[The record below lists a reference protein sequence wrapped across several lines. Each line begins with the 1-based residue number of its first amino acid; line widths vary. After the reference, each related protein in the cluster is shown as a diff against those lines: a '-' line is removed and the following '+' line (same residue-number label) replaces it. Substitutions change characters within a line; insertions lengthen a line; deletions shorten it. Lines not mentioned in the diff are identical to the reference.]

1 LSGAGAR
8 RLHARVTIGEA
19 VELSHSDSKA
29 AAHVFATLKAS
40 EVSIHQVDA
49 RDE

>member
-1 LSGAGAR
+1 LSGR
-8 RLHARVTIGEA
+8 RAQRPHVRVTIGEA
-19 VELSHSDSKA
+19 VEFSHSDSKA